1 MNTVALFPLFVRECT
16 AEILKAA
23 RQPAFAVPTL
33 VLPIVFYALFGIA
46 LARPGAGNA
55 GYLLATYGVFAA
67 LGPSLFGFGAGLAA
81 EREGGT
87 LALKQ
92 ISPLPGWAFLGAKLV
107 TCLLFTLV
115 VLLALY
121 SVAAFAGGVALERGQ
136 WAQLLLVH
144 LASVLPFC
152 LLGMCVGLSFGSSG
166 AMAVTNVLF
175 MGLAVIGGLWI
186 PVFLMPKLMQ
196 AVAGFMPS
204 FHLAEMALS
213 ATGRE
218 IREAG
223 RVGLAH
229 VAPVAAFTV
238 VVAALAFKR
247 WQKA

>member
-1 MNTVALFPLFVRECT
+1 MNTVALFPLFIRECT

-67 LGPSLFGFGAGLAA
+67 LGPSLFGFGAGLSA

-92 ISPLPGWAFLGAKLV
+92 VSPLPGWAFLGAKLV
-107 TCLLFTLV
+107 TCLLFTLL
-115 VLLALY
+115 VLVTLY
-121 SVAAFAGGVALERGQ
+121 AVAAFAGGVALERGQ

-144 LASVLPFC
+144 LASVVPFC
-152 LLGMCVGLSFGSSG
+152 LLGMCVGLSLGSSG

-175 MGLAVIGGLWI
+175 MGLAVLGGLWI

-196 AVAGFMPS
+196 AVAGFLPS
-204 FHLAEMALS
+204 YHLAELALS
-213 ATGRE
+213 ATGRQ
-218 IREAG
+218 IRAAG
-223 RVGLAH
+223 NAGLAH
-229 VAPVAAFTV
+229 ALPVLVFTLAA
-238 VVAALAFKR
+238 AGLAFSR
-247 WQKA
+247 WKKA